1 MSRHATRMDVLP
13 TVASANETDCDCS
26 QYIIEELLAPHCD
39 AICDD
44 EVGPSPVAIDDS
56 EAALSG
62 SAVVGL
68 IAGGLLLLV
77 ALAAACCWWRRLR
90 RRGPSGTELRE
101 WTGGGAS
108 QQPSGGDTMRKGGG
122 RGRARVGE
130 MVAERYAQLPE
141 PEPLS
146 LEQFR
151 LELRQEWEADPS
163 STCGLQA
170 HAHTDSPHCLLP
182 L

>member
-1 MSRHATRMDVLP
+1 M
-13 TVASANETDCDCS
+13 
-26 QYIIEELLAPHCD
+26 Y
-39 AICDD
+39 
-44 EVGPSPVAIDDS
+44 
-56 EAALSG
+56 
-62 SAVVGL
+62 
-68 IAGGLLLLV
+68 GG
-77 ALAAACCWWRRLR
+77 
-90 RRGPSGTELRE
+90 T
-101 WTGGGAS
+101 